1 MEQFARDIVTGS
13 VSGAIYA
20 LIAAGL
26 VLTYSTTG
34 IFNLGYAG
42 ISFSAAFLYF
52 ELNTGL
58 GGSQWVA
65 ALLVILVYCP
75 LLGLLL
81 DVAIFRRLARAPEAS
96 QIVASVGVLLALPAL
111 CTFIVGRGITLF
123 DWSLPTGTDVQ
134 LASGIGPQP

>member
-1 MEQFARDIVTGS
+1 MDQFVRDLVTGS

-26 VLTYSTTG
+26 VLTYASTG

-42 ISFSAAFLYF
+42 ISFSAAFVYF
-52 ELNTGL
+52 QLNTGL
-58 GGSQWVA
+58 GWPQWVSA
-65 ALLVILVYCP
+65 ALVILVYCP

-81 DVAIFRRLARAPEAS
+81 DVAIFRRLARATEAA

-111 CTFIVGRGITLF
+111 CTFIVG
-123 DWSLPTGTDVQ
+123 
-134 LASGIGPQP
+134 